1 MKVLWIFMTYLFS
14 VGLQIIIDI
23 QRNAFKENFT
33 NKNVQKGCSKAS
45 KVAIFDQKSH
55 LKNTCKIETNGAR
68 DIKWG

>member
-33 NKNVQKGCSKAS
+33 NKNVQKRCSKAS
-45 KVAIFDQKSH
+45 KMIIFDPKASF
-55 LKNTCKIETNGAR
+55 
-68 DIKWG
+68 